1 MYKKRNAPAVRQ
13 HRTGAT
19 NKTVR
24 TYCTRK
30 AAKSQLRRDVLFGV
44 IGTLVLFGG
53 FFGVLWLH
61 SFLVTLIG
69 G

>member
-1 MYKKRNAPAVRQ
+1 MYKKRNAPAVLA

-30 AAKSQLRRDVLFGV
+30 AEKSQLRRDILFGV
-44 IGTLVLFGG
+44 IGTAVLFGG

-61 SFLVTLIG
+61 SLLVTLIG